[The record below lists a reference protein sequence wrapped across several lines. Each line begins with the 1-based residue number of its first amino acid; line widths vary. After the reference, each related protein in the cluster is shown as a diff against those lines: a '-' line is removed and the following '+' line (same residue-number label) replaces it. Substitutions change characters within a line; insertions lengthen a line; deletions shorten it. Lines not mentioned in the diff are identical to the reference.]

1 MTQIFRGWLDRQFS
15 NKPYHQGHH
24 RHRSRVENELHRQQR
39 KQILRPCW
47 SFIYYGDI
55 NLFVECSC
63 ERLRP
68 MEERWIEQ
76 RPAPPCSV

>member
-39 KQILRPCW
+39 KQILQ
-47 SFIYYGDI
+47 
-55 NLFVECSC
+55 CSC